1 MKTDIKSNR
10 NLLLGILFVIHHL
23 AIGQTAN
30 QDSSKYQIL
39 SNLIYGSATDHRNEL
54 DIYLPKNHSKK
65 TPMVVFIHGGF
76 WAKGSKQQLPKPLI
90 DLLVGEKGYAMA
102 SINYRFVKAGAN
114 KYPTQM
120 DDVVLA
126 MNYLSSKADSLGYK
140 KRSFAMIGAS
150 AGAHLALMYA
160 YANDPQKMTKTVID
174 IVGPTDLA
182 DSVVRGRQ
190 GIADATISYFLG
202 NPDPKADIAK
212 TSSPIFQLTKKT
224 GVPTIIFH
232 GEKDELVDV
241 HQAKNLHQRLLQLGF
256 KTEMYL
262 YSNETH
268 EMKKSL
274 PDVFIKTA
282 AWLEKIYP
290 IL

>member
-1 MKTDIKSNR
+1 MGIKLNK
-10 NLLLGILFVIHHL
+10 NVLLATLFL
-23 AIGQTAN
+23 FFQQANGQIAN
-30 QDSSKYQIL
+30 QDSSKYHIL
-39 SNLIYGSATDHRNEL
+39 LNLIYGSAPDHRNEL

-76 WAKGSKQQLPKPLI
+76 WVKGSKQQLPKPLI

-102 SINYRFVKAGAN
+102 SINYRLVKAGSN

-126 MNYLSSKADSLGYK
+126 MNYLSKKADSLGYK
-140 KRSFAMIGAS
+140 KRSFAIMGAS

-160 YANDPQKMTKTVID
+160 YANDHQKMTKTVID

-182 DSVVRGRQ
+182 DSVVRGRN

-202 NPDPKADIAK
+202 NPDPKAEIAK
-212 TSSPIFQLTKKT
+212 TSSPLFQLKKKT

-241 HQAKNLHQRLLQLGF
+241 HQAKNLYQQLNQLGI
-256 KTEMYL
+256 KTEMHL
-262 YSNETH
+262 YPNETH

-282 AWLEKIYP
+282 AWLEKNYP
-290 IL
+290 KF

>member
-1 MKTDIKSNR
+1 MRSNQR
-10 NLLLGILFVIHHL
+10 TALVIGIIFIFFQSLN
-23 AIGQTAN
+23 GQVPN
-30 QDSSKYQIL
+30 QDPAKYQII
-39 SNLIYGSATDHRNEL
+39 SNLTYGPAADHRNEL
-54 DIYLPKNHSKK
+54 DVYLPNNHSKK

-76 WAKGSKQQLPKPLI
+76 WAKGGKQQLPKPLI

-126 MNYLSSKADSLGYK
+126 MNYLSNKADSLGYK
-140 KRSFAMIGAS
+140 KRSFAIIGAS

-160 YANDPQKMTKTVID
+160 YANDPKKMTKTVVD

-182 DSVVRGRQ
+182 DSVVRGRG

-202 NPDPKADIAK
+202 NPDPKAAIAK
-212 TSSPIFQLTKKT
+212 TSSPLFQLTKKT
-224 GVPTIIFH
+224 GIPTIIFH
-232 GEKDELVDV
+232 GENDELVDV
-241 HQAKNLHQRLLQLGF
+241 HQAKKLHQQLNQLGI
-256 KTEMYL
+256 KTELHL
-262 YSNETH
+262 YPNETH

-282 AWLEKIYP
+282 AWLEKNYP
-290 IL
+290 KP

>member
-1 MKTDIKSNR
+1 MRSNQR
-10 NLLLGILFVIHHL
+10 TAIVIGIIFIFFQSLN
-23 AIGQTAN
+23 GQVPN
-30 QDSSKYQIL
+30 QDPAKYEII
-39 SNLIYGSATDHRNEL
+39 SNLSYGPAADHRNEL
-54 DIYLPKNHSKK
+54 DVYLPNNHSKK

-76 WAKGSKQQLPKPLI
+76 WAKGGKQQLPKPLI

-126 MNYLSSKADSLGYK
+126 MNYLSNKADSLGYK
-140 KRSFAMIGAS
+140 KRSFAIIGAS

-160 YANDPQKMTKTVID
+160 YANDPQKMTKTVVD

-182 DSVVRGRQ
+182 DSVVRGRG

-202 NPDPKADIAK
+202 NSDPKAEIAK
-212 TSSPIFQLTKKT
+212 TSSPLFQLTKKT

-232 GEKDELVDV
+232 GENDELVDV
-241 HQAKNLHQRLLQLGF
+241 HQAKNLHQQLNQLGI
-256 KTEMYL
+256 KTEMHL
-262 YSNETH
+262 YPNETH

-282 AWLEKIYP
+282 AWLEKNYP
-290 IL
+290 KP